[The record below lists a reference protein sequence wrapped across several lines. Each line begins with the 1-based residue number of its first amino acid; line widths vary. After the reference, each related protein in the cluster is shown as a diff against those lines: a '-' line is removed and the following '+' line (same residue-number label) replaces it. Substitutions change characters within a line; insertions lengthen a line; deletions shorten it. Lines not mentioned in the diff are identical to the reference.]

1 MNYLKKKALMEKHWK
16 KKIRISKI
24 LETKIVIQN
33 KYDMQ
38 QFFLK
43 YVNYAQLILQNI
55 IEHKKY

>member
-33 KYDMQ
+33 KYDM
-38 QFFLK
+38 
-43 YVNYAQLILQNI
+43 
-55 IEHKKY
+55 